1 MDTDLLRLARRVND
15 LEASETGAKDVG
27 AIAMW
32 PRQSPPASW
41 LLCDGAA
48 VSRAAYSDL
57 YAVIGTTYGAG
68 DGSTTFNLP
77 NLKGRVPVGYNGADT
92 LFDALGEMGGAKT
105 HTLTAAEMPNHTHA
119 QYAHNHGQNAHNH
132 AQYAHQHVSN
142 INHVD
147 GTLLSGAE
155 YINIGLSAGT
165 CRNRYMSGWTTAEN
179 QVSTATNREATATN
193 QNTGG
198 GGTHNN
204 LQPYIVLNF
213 IIRYRSDEAALRGA
227 RGDRGDKGDKGDKGD
242 RGDSGVP
249 GATGAVGPAGPQG
262 SMGPRGEQGPK
273 GDNAPQV
280 LAQYSADAA
289 VWMDA
294 YTVGDAYMRLSFD
307 GGLTYGAALLIR
319 GEQGT
324 QGEQGIQGEQGL
336 RGLPGVDA
344 PHVLAQYSPDGAGWH
359 EEGVAEDAYMRLST
373 DGRESFGRT
382 LTIKGP
388 RGEKGDKGDDGEGV
402 APSGLVGQVLRKKT
416 DADFDTEWGS
426 GAGDVAGP
434 SGTSDGDI
442 ALFDGPTGKLI
453 RSAGKG
459 IGDLA
464 DLGSAQLLH
473 NKTLVA
479 PVVAT
484 PPANIARMPGEIT
497 MWPAA
502 SPPTGWLL
510 CDGASVSRTAYAA
523 LFAAVGTVYGAGDGS
538 ATFNLPNLKGRVPVG
553 CNSADMS
560 FDALGEMGGAKT
572 HTLTAAEMPSHTH
585 IQNSHNHTQNAHT
598 HTQNEHS
605 HGFRAVRD
613 NETSSQGDLPKATN
627 VQGNNNGWT
636 GYKPAYDANSPV
648 QGATASNQNTTAT
661 NNATTATNQ
670 STGGGGAHNNMPPYL
685 VLNYIIKT

>member
-15 LEASETGAKDVG
+15 LEASGTGAKDVG

-32 PRQSPPASW
+32 PRQSPPTGW

-77 NLKGRVPVGYNGADT
+77 NLKGRVPAGKDSANT
-92 LFDALGEMGGAKT
+92 KFDNLGGTGGEET
-105 HTLTAAEMPNHTHA
+105 HLLTSAESGVPPHTHLRPDLDRFTTMTGSGTT
-119 QYAHNHGQNAHNH
+119 YAASG
-132 AQYAHQHVSN
+132 V
-142 INHVD
+142 INSQTPD
-147 GTLLSGAE
+147 IA
-155 YINIGLSAGT
+155 GLDASL
-165 CRNRYMSGWTTAEN
+165 
-179 QVSTATNREATATN
+179 
-193 QNTGG
+193 
-198 GGTHNN
+198 THNN

-213 IIRYRSDEAALRGA
+213 IIRYRSAEKALIGP
-227 RGDRGDKGDKGDKGD
+227 KGDKGDKGD
-242 RGDSGVP
+242 RGDSGAP
-249 GATGAVGPAGPQG
+249 GATGAIGPMGPQG
-262 SMGPRGEQGPK
+262 SIGLRGEQGPK

-280 LAQYSADAA
+280 LAQYSPDAA
-289 VWMDA
+289 TWA
-294 YTVGDAYMRLSFD
+294 GTHTSGDSYIRLSFD
-307 GGLTYGAALLIR
+307 DGLTYGAALLIR
-319 GEQGT
+319 GEQGP

-344 PHVLAQYSPDGAGWH
+344 PQVTAQYSPDGAGWH

-373 DGRESFGRT
+373 DGGESFGRA

-402 APSGLVGQVLRKKT
+402 ARGGLVGQVLRKKT

-464 DLGSAQLLH
+464 DLGSAQLLQ

-497 MWPAA
+497 MWPAP

-510 CDGASVSRTAYAA
+510 CDGAAVSRTAYAA

-538 ATFNLPNLKGRVPVG
+538 ATFNLPNLKGRVSVG
-553 CNSADMS
+553 CNSADTS
-560 FDALGEMGGAKT
+560 FDALGETGGAKT
-572 HTLTAAEMPSHTH
+572 HTLAAAEMPSHTH
-585 IQNSHNHTQNAHT
+585 AQNAHSHTIGHDHGAVNTGYVSNDHT
-598 HTQNEHS
+598 HSMYFNTGGESGHVHQACAGTYNVGSGSGSTYKYFTNNGGTGPQTTGGSSGHTHLVSGTTGGISTNHVHS
-605 HGFRAVRD
+605 V
-613 NETSSQGDLPKATN
+613 DLPAF
-627 VQGNNNGWT
+627 GGSS
-636 GYKPAYDANSPV
+636 GA
-648 QGATASNQNTTAT
+648 ATAGNQNTG
-661 NNATTATNQ
+661 
-670 STGGGGAHNNMPPYL
+670 SGGAHNNMPPYL